1 MANTTSG
8 PSSKTTGVILV
19 VIGTL
24 MLIGL
29 GAFVT
34 IAVGFRESFTS
45 SMPPLEDLV
54 EGVALLSPVIILALL
69 LIGYG
74 RRLLRKE

>member
-1 MANTTSG
+1 MSDG
-8 PSSKTTGVILV
+8 DEKKTRFHLLAVGLV
-19 VIGTL
+19 VLGTL
-24 MLIGL
+24 MLIAI

-34 IAVGFRESFTS
+34 VAVGFRQSFTS
-45 SMPPLEDLV
+45 SPSPDIAGGM
-54 EGVALLSPVIILALL
+54 ALLSPLIVLALL

>member
-1 MANTTSG
+1 MANTT
-8 PSSKTTGVILV
+8 PRHSSKTTGVVLV
-19 VIGTL
+19 VVGTL